1 MRSLV
6 TVTLPLYFSD
16 ETDRCILAE
25 DCDDWTDWRTA
36 RKQGKVFLQHR
47 TSGCNIF
54 LPSFAYKTLTAAREL
69 VEEAA
74 AAGQYIS
81 LLQPVHPSLREAR
94 PGQYKLN
101 PTEILALIL
110 MSNKSSPGI
119 QPYFT
124 QTWGNVQIKP
134 EEIYLPP
141 ALCTFCGS
149 SSGITKANPTFRNK
163 LTKPLVGT
171 EDNYFLM

>member
-1 MRSLV
+1 MRL
-6 TVTLPLYFSD
+6 T
-16 ETDRCILAE
+16 CA
-25 DCDDWTDWRTA
+25 
-36 RKQGKVFLQHR
+36 FLQR
-47 TSGCNIF
+47 IVMTGQTEELQESKERSFCSTGQVAVIF
-54 LPSFAYKTLTAAREL
+54 SFLFFAYKTSTAAREL

-74 AAGQYIS
+74 AAGKYIS

-101 PTEILALIL
+101 PKEILALIL

-134 EEIYLPP
+134 EEIYLLP

-171 EDNYFLM
+171 EDDYFLI